1 MILFVTVNWIIRLGI
16 IAVADEKYF
25 YHCWISPS
33 FAPKRPVLQGFPGVL
48 SNTLKL
54 QIVANQSRIEH
65 VVTTKDFY
73 FIFQDT
79 LS

>member
-1 MILFVTVNWIIRLGI
+1 MSCFVFVMANWIIGLKN

-25 YHCWISPS
+25 YHCWVSPS

-65 VVTTKDFY
+65 VVTTC
-73 FIFQDT
+73 
-79 LS
+79 